1 MDKVQFLEE
10 ALSVLIEN
18 SQRLTRYIDEESY
31 GVRIREYSNSIDTLS
46 HLRID
51 ENNTITLEMIHDWWS
66 EHRPKYRANQ
76 VNRKTER
83 LIEKHKTIAK
93 LSREE
98 AKILKITDEDYN
110 LAKMYVQNQL
120 RDEA

>member
-10 ALSVLIEN
+10 ALSILIEN
-18 SQRLTRYIDEESY
+18 AQRLEENSRIHRGYRYDD
-31 GVRIREYSNSIDTLS
+31 RTYSITLQF
-46 HLRID
+46 LNID
-51 ENNTITLEMIHDWWS
+51 ENNTVTREMIYDWWS
-66 EHRPKYRANQ
+66 EHRPRYKANQ